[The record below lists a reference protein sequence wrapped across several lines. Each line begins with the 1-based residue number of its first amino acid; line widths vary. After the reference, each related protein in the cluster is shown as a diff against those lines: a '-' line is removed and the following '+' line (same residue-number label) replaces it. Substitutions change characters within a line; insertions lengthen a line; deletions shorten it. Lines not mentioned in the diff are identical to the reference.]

1 MPLSVFIFIFKNE
14 LLLNLKIRT
23 LTVYVNKT
31 LTYLFEGTDAG
42 AGKRGPDA
50 RGVPHHRRHLH
61 GQLPGTETHNLV
73 EPA

>member
-1 MPLSVFIFIFKNE
+1 MCLFIFKNE
-14 LLLNLKIRT
+14 LLLNLKIGT

-31 LTYLFEGTDAG
+31 LIYTFKGAYAG
-42 AGKRGPDA
+42 AGERGPHA

-61 GQLPGTETHNLV
+61 GQLPGTETHSLV